1 LADHVTVSFPGGGGG
16 GALRVTVASTTTLLG
31 VPPDVYV
38 PVAARRVAVCD
49 FLYRRFV
56 DVVSP
61 ATSPWAVLV
70 PPTTQHGQDQYI
82 LERSCI
88 SVSAANNGTVAI
100 DVLLANNINGSS
112 GSSSSSDDMRAAA
125 RVFVV
130 TTLPAL
136 VHRWLAASQLTAPAA
151 TQHWQCAEDQEAL
164 RALLA
169 DRGGVAFVANGA
181 ILPRAGGNDDRALA
195 SAVPFEAPPTLAVE
209 VTLPHRGRVVGMLVP
224 RGVTVV
230 TGGGYHGKS
239 TLLRAVAVGSY
250 NKVPGDGREYVVT
263 AARSVGIR
271 SEDGRYVSGV
281 DVSPFIDNLPGA
293 AGIDPRNFS
302 TASAS
307 GSTSMAANVVEA
319 LELQPEL
326 FLLDEVTAHARTRVM
341 RRLHRRPLTSLP
353 PPLAQ
358 DTCASNF
365 MVRDSRMRS
374 MIANEPITPFIYR
387 VNALYKQKGVSS
399 IVVIG
404 GCGDWFDVQDVTVM
418 MDNYRCLDMS
428 KKARSISKTFCTGRV
443 EFNGR
448 GLVHQVPRDGLVVF
462 VWTPTVLTV
471 LALPFPPPP
480 LLLRSS
486 CGQRRRTTARGTRA
500 AARGGTARGTC
511 RRSRSRR
518 LGCASPLRTTATP

>member
-1 LADHVTVSFPGGGGG
+1 MMAKRPRTDATLYDSQSASSSSIDDVSTTPFQLSENVTVSLHAM
-16 GALRVTVASTTTLLG
+16 GAPTLRVCVSSTNIVLG
-31 VPPDVYV
+31 VPPELYV
-38 PVAARRVAVCD
+38 PIVARRIAVCD
-49 FLYRRFV
+49 YLYRRFI
-56 DVVSP
+56 DVVVST
-61 ATSPWAVLV
+61 AAVPVVVLL
-70 PPTTQHGQDQYI
+70 PPTGPDQFI

-88 SVSAANNGTVAI
+88 TVSTVDNGTVVI
-100 DVLLANNINGSS
+100 DVGV
-112 GSSSSSDDMRAAA
+112 SSSDVRP
-125 RVFVV
+125 FIL
-130 TTLPAL
+130 TSLPAL
-136 VHRWLAASQLTAPAA
+136 VDRWLAASQLNTPAA
-151 TQHWQCAEDQEAL
+151 TLHWQCAEDQDVL
-164 RALLA
+164 RALLVE
-169 DRGGVAFVANGA
+169 RNGVAFIANGA
-181 ILPRAGGNDDRALA
+181 ILPRAGGNDDSALA
-195 SAVPFEAPPTLAVE
+195 NAVPFEAPPTLAAE
-209 VTLPHRGRVVGMLVP
+209 VDLPHRGRTTGMLIP

-239 TLLRAVAVGSY
+239 TLLRAIAVGTY
-250 NKVPGDGREYVVT
+250 NKVPGDGREFVVT

-326 FLLDEVTAHARTRVM
+326 FLLDE
-341 RRLHRRPLTSLP
+341 
-353 PPLAQ
+353 

-387 VNALYKQKGVSS
+387 VNALFKQKGVSS
-399 IVVIG
+399 VVVIG

-418 MDNYRCLDMS
+418 LDNYRCLDMS

-448 GLVHQVPRDGLVVF
+448 GLVHQVGKQII
-462 VWTPTVLTV
+462 
-471 LALPFPPPP
+471 
-480 LLLRSS
+480 SS
-486 CGQRRRTTARGTRA
+486 GQVIR
-500 AARGGTARGTC
+500 
-511 RRSRSRR
+511 
-518 LGCASPLRTTATP
+518 